1 PDIPAWAL
9 RTVLQGILLSKV
21 NSMNLLMYMAP
32 VAAIFLIPA
41 VLIMEKDVVGITI
54 ALAKQDVEFL
64 WYLIFNSSLAY
75 FVKLTNF
82 LHTMCVWLSSSWK
95 CKGAI
100 AVVVSILIF
109 RNLVYITGMSG
120 YTLTIIGVI
129 LYKEAKK
136 QSK

>member
-1 PDIPAWAL
+1 
-9 RTVLQGILLSKV
+9 
-21 NSMNLLMYMAP
+21 MNLLMYMAP

-64 WYLIFNSSLAY
+64 
-75 FVKLTNF
+75 
-82 LHTMCVWLSSSWK
+82 CSWK